1 MNSNP
6 TYFADEQQ
14 SAVVHPYRTVSRAA
28 VLSLVFGLL
37 SVAGLLFPVLLVL
50 AAGGLVLGVMA
61 LVSIRRYSDELTGVA
76 PAAVGIAL
84 GTILLFGGTAMHAYI
99 YATEV
104 PEGYQRISFY
114 QLQPDREHSELP
126 VPPEA
131 LQLDGKQI
139 FVKGYVH
146 PGVSGQG
153 PVKAFVLVP
162 DMGTC
167 CFGGQPKLTDMIEV
181 TMRDPLRIRYTQTK
195 RRLAGTLKVDTA
207 LKPVSGLNGVY
218 YQLDADYV
226 K

>member
-1 MNSNP
+1 MSSKSA
-6 TYFADEQQ
+6 YFAGEQPADAIQ
-14 SAVVHPYRTVSRAA
+14 PYRTISRSA
-28 VLSLVFGLL
+28 VLSLVFSLL
-37 SVAGLLFPVLLVL
+37 SAAGLLFPLMLIL
-50 AAGGLVLGVMA
+50 AAGGLLFGVMA
-61 LVSIRRYSDELTGVA
+61 MISIRRYSDELSGVV
-76 PAAVGIAL
+76 PAGMGIAL
-84 GTILLFGGTAMHAYI
+84 GAIMLIGGTSWHAFV

-114 QLQPDREHSELP
+114 QLQPDDLHPELP
-126 VPPEA
+126 VPPLA
-131 LQLDGKQI
+131 LDLDGKQI

-153 PVKAFVLVP
+153 PVKTFVLVP

-167 CFGGQPKLTDMIEV
+167 CFGGQPKLNDMIEV

-195 RRLAGTLKVDTA
+195 RRLAGTLTVDTA